1 MLQYQTVS
9 PALLGLL
16 KNLTKEEAFSSF
28 LLVGGTALALQI
40 GHRKSIDLDF
50 FGKAVLD
57 EIEITEILNKYNPS
71 VHIIQKSKNILVY
84 AVDDMKVDVVNY
96 PYEWLAKPKVENKI
110 QLASIEDIAAMKLN
124 AISGRGSKKDF
135 VDIYFLMKK
144 FSLKEML
151 NLYNRKYPEGSEFLV
166 IKSLSY
172 FEDAEKQQ
180 MPEMLIPTDWEQ
192 IKSDILKQVNK
203 LL

>member
-1 MLQYQTVS
+1 
-9 PALLGLL
+9 
-16 KNLTKEEAFSSF
+16 
-28 LLVGGTALALQI
+28 
-40 GHRKSIDLDF
+40 
-50 FGKAVLD
+50 
-57 EIEITEILNKYNPS
+57 KYNPS